1 MAACHHPGCTTPHL
15 QGPGCLPI
23 SPADKASDGGQTV
36 PGSRSPHRS
45 DSPSGF
51 CLHHIFSLAVAR
63 SGLLGETPVSLR
75 MLSALSRRVFQA
87 TQGLVCPV
95 RVGGS
100 EPCPI
105 DLRAGIRVGQCH
117 GVRCCVTRVQA
128 CWRQVVALKHGRIG
142 GLLTPRISEIPF
154 VIICRTFR
162 GSMINHC

>member
-1 MAACHHPGCTTPHL
+1 MAACHRPGCTTPHL

-23 SPADKASDGGQTV
+23 SLADKASDGGQTV
-36 PGSRSPHRS
+36 PGSRSPRRS

-51 CLHHIFSLAVAR
+51 CLHHISSLAVAR
-63 SGLLGETPVSLR
+63 SGLLGNRQTPVSLR
-75 MLSALSRRVFQA
+75 MLSVLSRRVFQA

-100 EPCPI
+100 EPCPM
-105 DLRAGIRVGQCH
+105 DLKAGIRVGQRH

-154 VIICRTFR
+154 VIICHTFF
-162 GSMINHC
+162 GEA